1 MDNVIAIVQP
11 CELMSVAEQ
20 KYVLAEYARDAGVTI
35 AQFVGEDD
43 ILRAESPCF
52 EMLIQSIATGSTSH
66 VLLLDG
72 IASTLPQDLFDNC
85 KASGGTVHLVD
96 SHKGLR
102 LAG

>member
-1 MDNVIAIVQP
+1 MNDVIAIVQP
-11 CELMSVAEQ
+11 YELMSVAEQ
-20 KYVLAEYARDAGVTI
+20 KYVLAEYAKDAGVAI
-35 AQFVGEDD
+35 DRFLGEDD

-52 EMLIQSIATGSTSH
+52 DMLMQSISTGRTTH

-72 IASTLPQDLFDNC
+72 IAARLPQDLFDKC
-85 KASGGTVHLVD
+85 KVSGSSVHLVD